1 MDIDSWRSEAE
12 NLNQVVSTM
21 VDDRK
26 FLKNYMSK
34 YLKNFF
40 DYDSIK
46 FSENFHR
53 IEMLFNVNNVTLV
66 TPKNIGQLN
75 MLWKIGTGF
84 TDEYGTTIRV
94 VVYPFD

>member
-1 MDIDSWRSEAE
+1 MDIDSWKSEAE

-21 VDDRK
+21 MKDRK
-26 FLKNYMSK
+26 FLKNYLSE

-40 DYDSIK
+40 DYDSIE

-53 IEMLFNVNNVTLV
+53 VVLLFNVNHVSLV
-66 TPKNIGQLN
+66 TPKNIGKLD

-84 TDEYGTTIRV
+84 TDEYGTTINI